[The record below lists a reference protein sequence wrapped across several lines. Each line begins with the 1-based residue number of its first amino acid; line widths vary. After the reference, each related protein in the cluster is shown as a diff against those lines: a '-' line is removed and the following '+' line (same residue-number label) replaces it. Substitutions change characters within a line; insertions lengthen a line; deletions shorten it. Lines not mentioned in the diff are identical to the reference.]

1 MIVPTD
7 QSILARS
14 SCLRLPYIDE
24 NNRSQRV
31 DILCDHILL
40 TATIRGELAQLRME
54 AHVELL
60 SLLTQ
65 WNSASAFRAA
75 KGLKANEELKREE
88 HPELAAK
95 IDRAKWLIAR
105 ANEEIDRLGGS
116 DYDASSRAYTMI
128 AGT

>member
-1 MIVPTD
+1 VPD
-7 QSILARS
+7 ESILARS
-14 SCLRLPYIDE
+14 ASLRLPYIDE

-31 DILCDHILL
+31 DIIGDHLL
-40 TATIRGELAQLRME
+40 KCATIQGELAQLRME

-60 SLLTQ
+60 TLLTQ

-75 KGLKANEELKREE
+75 KGVRANEELKRQE

-95 IDRAKWLIAR
+95 IDRAKWIIAR
-105 ANEEIDRLGGS
+105 TNEELDRLGGS
-116 DYDASSRAYTMI
+116 DFDNASRAYTII